1 MLAEH
6 VRLLPFW
13 RELAGPR
20 RASLAAGSS
29 GIELLSEQERGLAGH
44 SFLISFY
51 LGRLLQRRCQC
62 RRAASVAGRTAAHIT
77 RICDLVAAVRDV
89 PELSGRSAPAS
100 DPRGVLAVALCRKPR
115 EVDPGVDL

>member
-1 MLAEH
+1 MGCSPSTFGSFLFG
-6 VRLLPFW
+6 VTRTRFGWPFI
-13 RELAGPR
+13 
-20 RASLAAGSS
+20 SDF
-29 GIELLSEQERGLAGH
+29 LLSWSLT
-44 SFLISFY
+44 
-51 LGRLLQRRCQC
+51 LQRRCQC

-77 RICDLVAAVRDV
+77 RICDLVAAVRDG